1 MKEKVLLI
9 DDEAD
14 FVETLAARMRNRD
27 MVVTTTTSA
36 VEALERDDM
45 DTYDA
50 IILDLQM
57 PHMDGLTALEKI
69 KQRNPKLQ
77 VILLTGQATVEKGV
91 RAMKMGAMDLMEKPA
106 DIEALSRNIKEAS
119 NRKMVLVK
127 EESEEKIKEIMSQF
141 DVGLSVSTNC

>member
-127 EESEEKIKEIMSQF
+127 AESEEKIKEIMSQF